1 MRVYALSYSTD
12 AGNGQEGFK
21 FVNNDLQIIMNLSL
35 NAV

>member
-1 MRVYALSYSTD
+1 MRIYALSYSTV

-21 FVNNDLQIIMNLSL
+21 FVNNDLQIILTRIL